1 MSFPPA
7 FTIRRIRGLAAA
19 LALVAPL
26 AAREPANL
34 SALKAEI
41 TRYVRSG
48 DYEREV
54 EAVAREADQWV
65 ATRVASRKAG
75 ERLAVV
81 FDVDET
87 LLSNWPLMH
96 RLDLGYVPAEW
107 TRWVDAAE
115 APAIEPMR
123 RLFRA
128 VRERGVEVIVVTGR
142 SERDRTGTERNLR
155 AVACADYAAFI
166 CMPDGSKET
175 TAAFKTAARRRL
187 VDQGFVLIANIGD
200 QTSDLVGGY
209 AEKTFKLPGP
219 FYLTE

>member
-1 MSFPPA
+1 MSA
-7 FTIRRIRGLAAA
+7 ASDRLVGGL
-19 LALVAPL
+19 LALVTALVVSLP
-26 AAREPANL
+26 AREPANL
-34 SALKAEI
+34 AALKGEI
-41 TRYVRSG
+41 VSYVRSG
-48 DYEREV
+48 EYEREV
-54 EAVAREADQWV
+54 ETVARAAEAWVVARV
-65 ATRVASRKAG
+65 ATRKAG

-81 FDVDET
+81 LDVDET

-123 RLFRA
+123 HLFRT
-128 VRERGVEVIVVTGR
+128 VRERGVEVIVLTGR
-142 SERDRTGTERNLR
+142 TERDRPATERNLR
-155 AVACADYAAFI
+155 AVGCGDYAAFI
-166 CMPDGSKET
+166 CMPDGSKDT

-187 VDQGFVLIANIGD
+187 VEQGFVLVANVGD
-200 QTSDLVGGY
+200 QVSDLVGGY

>member
-1 MSFPPA
+1 MSGAISRFVGVILA
-7 FTIRRIRGLAAA
+7 LAAA
-19 LALVAPL
+19 FPAALG
-26 AAREPANL
+26 AREPANL

-41 TRYVRSG
+41 VGYVRSG

-54 EAVAREADQWV
+54 EGVARAAEQWV
-65 ATRVASRKAG
+65 AARVASRQAG

-115 APAIEPMR
+115 APAIEPVR

-128 VRERGVEVIVVTGR
+128 VREKGVEVVVLTGR
-142 SERDRTGTERNLR
+142 TERDRPATERNLR
-155 AVACADYAAFI
+155 AIGCGDYAAFV
-166 CMPDGSKET
+166 CMPDGAKES

-187 VDQGFVLIANIGD
+187 ADQGFVFIANVGD
-200 QTSDLVGGY
+200 QMSDLVGGY

>member
-1 MSFPPA
+1 VSA
-7 FTIRRIRGLAAA
+7 GLIRGGRRLFLAAGV
-19 LALVAPL
+19 LALVAALP
-26 AAREPANL
+26 AREPANL

-48 DYEREV
+48 EYERDV
-54 EAVAREADQWV
+54 EAVAQAADRWV
-65 ATRVASRKAG
+65 AARAKERQAG

-107 TRWVDAAE
+107 TRWVDAAA
-115 APAIEPMR
+115 APAIEPVR

-128 VRERGVEVIVVTGR
+128 VRARGVDVIVITGR
-142 SERDRTGTERNLR
+142 TERDRAGTERNLR
-155 AVACADYAAFI
+155 AIGCGDYATLV
-166 CMPDGSKET
+166 CMADGAQAT

-187 VDQGFVLIANIGD
+187 AEEGWVLIANLGD
-200 QTSDLVGGY
+200 QESDLVGGY

-219 FYLTE
+219 FYLTD